1 MIDTKILA
9 VSEELYNE
17 LVKEFPQLTGYV
29 VSATGLGTESNI
41 AYINTDDTVDES
53 TLYDAIY
60 RHDIAYKAKYDT
72 TYKAKYGA
80 TYKAIFPMDELP
92 NIGTEDNKMDNK
104 IDELLNIVNT
114 HRCKIEELYDD
125 DAKAQIKRIRIKNKV
140 WIELE
145 KFADTY
151 DKLMIE
157 HNHAMADAKENLM
170 NFLWDNVFY
179 TDDERKK
186 IDVIQK
192 STQIKLQTFRENM
205 DTVERLIKAAD
216 TFAERYQILRSY
228 GITDNICK
236 CECQG

>member
-29 VSATGLGTESNI
+29 VSATGFGTESNI

-60 RHDIAYKAKYDT
+60 RHDIAYKAKHD
-72 TYKAKYGA
+72 A

-186 IDVIQK
+186 INVIQK

-236 CECQG
+236 CEC

>member
-1 MIDTKILA
+1 MNTKILA

-41 AYINTDDTVDES
+41 AYINMDDTVDES
-53 TLYDAIY
+53 TLYDTTY
-60 RHDIAYKAKYDT
+60 YKAKYD
-72 TYKAKYGA
+72 A

-92 NIGTEDNKMDNK
+92 NIDTEDNKMDNK

-114 HRCKIEELYDD
+114 HRCKIEELYND

-145 KFADTY
+145 KFVDTY
-151 DKLMIE
+151 DKLLTE
-157 HNHAMADAKENLM
+157 HNYAVAEAKDCVM
-170 NFLWDNVFY
+170 SYLWDDVFY

-186 IDVIQK
+186 IDVIRK
-192 STQIKLQTFRENM
+192 STQIKIQTFRENT

>member
-1 MIDTKILA
+1 MNTQILA

-29 VSATGLGTESNI
+29 VTGSTGCIKESNI
-41 AYINTDDTVDES
+41 AYINTDDNADES

-60 RHDIAYKAKYDT
+60 RHDAAYKAKYDT
-72 TYKAKYGA
+72 TYNAKFLG
-80 TYKAIFPMDELP
+80 E
-92 NIGTEDNKMDNK
+92 TEDNKMDNK
-104 IDELLNIVNT
+104 IDELLNIVNA
-114 HRCKIEELYDD
+114 HRCKIEELYKD
-125 DAKAQIKRIRIKNKV
+125 DANAQIKRVRIKNKI
-140 WIELE
+140 WAELE
-145 KFADTY
+145 KFVDTY

-205 DTVERLIKAAD
+205 DTIERLIKAAD

-228 GITDNICK
+228 DIIDNTCK